1 VESIGWQDRN
11 GVRWVELEGEL
22 DHDVT
27 LELKERLE
35 SAIDDSEGDVILAMD
50 GVSFLCSM
58 AMGVLVSMQK
68 RLEKRGHVLYLK
80 GLKPSIRRI
89 LGSMNLLEVFRELE

>member
-1 VESIGWQDRN
+1 MEAIGWQDRN

-27 LELKERLE
+27 LEFKERLE
-35 SAIDDSEGDVILAMD
+35 QAVDESEGDVILAMG

-58 AMGVLVSMQK
+58 AMGVLVNLQK
-68 RLEKRGHVLYLK
+68 RLAKRGHVLYMK
-80 GLKPSIRRI
+80 GLKPSIRKI
-89 LGSMNLLEVFRELE
+89 LGSMDLLKVFRELE